1 MTVFT
6 GFSTYNRTKRY
17 TLTDFE
23 LVKQDL
29 FNHFNIR
36 KGEKLMRPEFG
47 TSIWDLLFE
56 PFGNEISSAIDQE
69 VKQIVSQD
77 PRVRL
82 EKVNVSTYD
91 NGINIAISLVF
102 VPLNLGDVLYLKFDL
117 ENKAVSLAQ

>member
-1 MTVFT
+1 MTVFK

-17 TLTDFE
+17 TLTDFN
-23 LVKQDL
+23 LVKQDI

-56 PFGNEISSAIDQE
+56 PFGNEITSAIDQE
-69 VKQIVSQD
+69 VRALVAQD

-82 EKVNVSTYD
+82 EKVNISTYD

-117 ENKAVSLAQ
+117 ENKAVSLTQ

>member
-23 LVKQDL
+23 LVKQDI

-36 KGEKLMRPEFG
+36 KGEKLQRPEFG

-56 PFGNEISSAIDQE
+56 PFSNEISSAIDRE
-69 VKQIVSQD
+69 VRQIVSQD
-77 PRVRL
+77 PRVKL

-117 ENKAVSLAQ
+117 ENKAVSLTQ

>member
-23 LVKQDL
+23 LVKQDI

-117 ENKAVSLAQ
+117 ENKAVSLTQ

>member
-1 MTVFT
+1 MTVFK

-17 TLTDFE
+17 TLTDFN
-23 LVKQDL
+23 LVKQDI

-47 TSIWDLLFE
+47 TGIWDLLFE
-56 PFGNEISSAIDQE
+56 PFGNEINSAIDQE
-69 VKQIVSQD
+69 VKSLIAQD

-82 EKVNVSTYD
+82 EKVNISTYD

-102 VPLNLGDVLYLKFDL
+102 VPLNLADVLYLKFDL
-117 ENKAVSLAQ
+117 ENKAVSLTQ

>member
-23 LVKQDL
+23 LVKQDI

-69 VKQIVSQD
+69 VKQIVAHD

-117 ENKAVSLAQ
+117 ENKAVSLTQ

>member
-1 MTVFT
+1 MTVFK

-17 TLTDFE
+17 TLTDFN
-23 LVKQDL
+23 LVKQDI

-47 TSIWDLLFE
+47 TGIWDLLFE
-56 PFGNEISSAIDQE
+56 PFGNEISSAIEQE
-69 VKQIVSQD
+69 VRALVAQD

-82 EKVNVSTYD
+82 EKVNISTYD

-102 VPLNLGDVLYLKFDL
+102 VPLNLADVLYLKFDL
-117 ENKAVSLAQ
+117 ENKAVSLTQ

>member
-1 MTVFT
+1 MANYR
-6 GFSTYNRTKRY
+6 GFSTIGQVKKFKM
-17 TLTDFE
+17 TDLE
-23 LVKQDL
+23 LVKQNL

-47 TSIWDLLFE
+47 TSLWDLLFE
-56 PFGNEISSAIDQE
+56 PMGNEISSAIEQE
-69 VKQIVSQD
+69 VRQIVSTD

-82 EKVNVSTYD
+82 EKVIVDTYD

-117 ENKAVSLAQ
+117 ENKAVSLVQ

>member
-1 MTVFT
+1 MTVFK

-17 TLTDFE
+17 TLTDFD
-23 LVKQDL
+23 LVKQDI

-47 TSIWDLLFE
+47 TEIWDLLFE
-56 PFGNEISSAIDQE
+56 PFGNEVTSQIEQE
-69 VKQIVSQD
+69 VRQMISTD

-82 EKVNVSTYD
+82 EKVNISTYD

-102 VPLNLGDVLYLKFDL
+102 VPQNLGDVLYLKFDL

>member
-1 MTVFT
+1 MSVFK

-17 TLTDFE
+17 TLTDFD
-23 LVKQDL
+23 LVKQDI

-56 PFGNEISSAIDQE
+56 PFGDEVVSAIDQE
-69 VKQIVSQD
+69 VRQLISND
-77 PRVRL
+77 PRVQL
-82 EKVNVSTYD
+82 EKVNISTYD

-102 VPLNLGDVLYLKFDL
+102 VPQNLGDVLYLKFDL

>member
-23 LVKQDL
+23 LVKQDI

-56 PFGNEISSAIDQE
+56 PYGNEISSAIEQE
-69 VKQIVSQD
+69 VKQIVAHD

-117 ENKAVSLAQ
+117 ENKAVSLTQ

>member
-1 MTVFT
+1 MTVFK

-17 TLTDFE
+17 TLTDFD
-23 LVKQDL
+23 LVKQDI

-47 TSIWDLLFE
+47 TEIWDLLFE
-56 PFGNEISSAIDQE
+56 PFGNEVVSAIDQE
-69 VKQIVSQD
+69 VKQLISND

-82 EKVNVSTYD
+82 EKVNISTYD
-91 NGINIAISLVF
+91 SGINIAISLVF
-102 VPLNLGDVLYLKFDL
+102 VPQNLGDVLYLKFDL

>member
-23 LVKQDL
+23 LVKQDI

-36 KGEKLMRPEFG
+36 KGEKLQRPEFG

-56 PFGNEISSAIDQE
+56 PFSNEISSAIDRE
-69 VKQIVSQD
+69 VRQIVSQD
-77 PRVRL
+77 PRVKL

>member
-1 MTVFT
+1 MTIFK

-17 TLTDFE
+17 TLTDFN
-23 LVKQDL
+23 LVKQDI

-47 TSIWDLLFE
+47 TSLWDLLFE
-56 PFGNEISSAIDQE
+56 PFSNEISSAIEEE
-69 VKQIVSQD
+69 VRQIVSTD

-82 EKVNVSTYD
+82 EKVNINTYD

>member
-1 MTVFT
+1 MTVFK

-17 TLTDFE
+17 TLTDFN
-23 LVKQDL
+23 LVKQDI

-47 TSIWDLLFE
+47 TSLWDLLFE
-56 PFGNEISSAIDQE
+56 PFGNEISSAIEQE
-69 VKQIVSQD
+69 VRQIVSTD

-82 EKVNVSTYD
+82 EKVNVDTYD

>member
-1 MTVFT
+1 MTVFK

-17 TLTDFE
+17 TVTDFN
-23 LVKQDL
+23 LVKQDIY
-29 FNHFNIR
+29 NHFNIR

-47 TSIWDLLFE
+47 TEIWDLLFE
-56 PFGNEISSAIDQE
+56 PAGNEIASAIEQE
-69 VKQIVSQD
+69 VKAVVAQD

-82 EKVNVSTYD
+82 EKVNISTYD

-117 ENKAVSLAQ
+117 ENKVVSLTQ

>member
-1 MTVFT
+1 MTVFK

-17 TLTDFE
+17 TLTDFD
-23 LVKQDL
+23 LVKQDIY
-29 FNHFNIR
+29 NHFNIR

-47 TSIWDLLFE
+47 TEIWDLLFE
-56 PFGNEISSAIDQE
+56 PFGNEVVSAIDQE
-69 VKQIVSQD
+69 VRQLVSTD

-82 EKVNVSTYD
+82 EKVNISTYD

>member
-1 MTVFT
+1 MTIFK

-23 LVKQDL
+23 LVKQDI

-47 TSIWDLLFE
+47 TMVWDLLFE
-56 PFGNEISSAIDQE
+56 PFSSEIKSAIEQE
-69 VKQIVSQD
+69 IKLMLDQD

-82 EKVNVSTYD
+82 QRLDVSTYE
-91 NGINIAISLVF
+91 NGINIAISLIF
-102 VPLNLGDVLYLKFDL
+102 VPLNLGDVLYLKFDAD
-117 ENKAVSLAQ
+117 NKKVSMLQ

>member
-6 GFSTYNRTKRY
+6 GFSTYNRNKRY
-17 TLTDFE
+17 TLTDFD
-23 LVKQDL
+23 LVKQDI

-47 TSIWDLLFE
+47 TGIWDLLFE
-56 PFGNEISSAIDQE
+56 PFSNEISSAIDQE
-69 VKQIVSQD
+69 VRQIVSQD

-82 EKVNVSTYD
+82 AKVNVTTYD
-91 NGINIAISLVF
+91 SGINVEISLVF

-117 ENKAVSLAQ
+117 DNKAVSMAQ

>member
-1 MTVFT
+1 MTVFK

-17 TLTDFE
+17 TLSDFD
-23 LVKQDL
+23 LVKQDI

-47 TSIWDLLFE
+47 TSLWDLLFE
-56 PFGNEISSAIDQE
+56 PFGNEISSAIEQE
-69 VKQIVSQD
+69 VRQIVSID

>member
-23 LVKQDL
+23 LVKQDI

-56 PFGNEISSAIDQE
+56 PFGNEISSAIEQE
-69 VKQIVSQD
+69 VKQIVAHD

-117 ENKAVSLAQ
+117 ENKAVSLTQ

>member
-23 LVKQDL
+23 LVKQDI